1 MAGSVNKVILVGHL
15 GADPEM
21 RATTGGVPIARLRI
35 ATTETWNDRATG
47 QKQEK
52 TEWHT
57 VIAFDKLAGICER
70 YLSKGRLVYIEG
82 ALQTRTWDDKESGQK
97 RYATEIKA
105 QAMLTVTS
113 PNSNG
118 GGIGGKGGGG
128 DLPALDIAVLAILL
142 ALKSAR
148 GRSGIRRRRHG

>member
-1 MAGSVNKVILVGHL
+1 MAGSVNKVILIGHL

-21 RATTGGVPIARLRI
+21 RATTGGVPIARLRV

-105 QAMLTVTS
+105 RDMKML
-113 PNSNG
+113 G
-118 GGIGGKGGGG
+118 GRPDGAAGAAGAGAGGGG
-128 DLPALDIAVLAILL
+128 
-142 ALKSAR
+142 SAPDAPE
-148 GRSGIRRRRHG
+148 GGDADDDVPF

>member
-21 RATTGGVPIARLRI
+21 RQTTAGVPIARLRV
-35 ATTETWNDRATG
+35 ATSETWNDRATG
-47 QKQEK
+47 QKQER

-57 VIAFDKLAGICER
+57 VIAYDKLAGICER

-82 ALQTRTWDDKESGQK
+82 ALQTRSWDDKETGQK

-105 QAMLTVTS
+105 RDMKML
-113 PNSNG
+113 G
-118 GGIGGKGGGG
+118 GRPEGSSGVGPAVSEPAAAAGGG
-128 DLPALDIAVLAILL
+128 DDDDVPF
-142 ALKSAR
+142 
-148 GRSGIRRRRHG
+148 

>member
-21 RATTGGVPIARLRI
+21 RQTTAGVPIARLRV

-47 QKQEK
+47 QKQER

-57 VIAFDKLAGICER
+57 VIAYDKLAGICER

-82 ALQTRTWDDKESGQK
+82 SLQTRSWDDKETGQK

-105 QAMLTVTS
+105 RDMKML
-113 PNSNG
+113 G
-118 GGIGGKGGGG
+118 GRPEGSSGVGPAVSEPAAAAGGG
-128 DLPALDIAVLAILL
+128 DDDDVP
-142 ALKSAR
+142 
-148 GRSGIRRRRHG
+148 GRRASPF

>member
-21 RATTGGVPIARLRI
+21 RQTTAGVPIARLRV
-35 ATTETWNDRATG
+35 ATTETWNDRTTG

-57 VIAFDKLAGICER
+57 VIAYDKLAGICER

-82 ALQTRTWDDKESGQK
+82 ALQTRSWDDKETGQK
-97 RYATEIKA
+97 RSATEIKA
-105 QAMLTVTS
+105 RDMKML
-113 PNSNG
+113 G
-118 GGIGGKGGGG
+118 GRPEGSSGVGPAVSEPAAAAGGG
-128 DLPALDIAVLAILL
+128 DDDDVPF
-142 ALKSAR
+142 
-148 GRSGIRRRRHG
+148 